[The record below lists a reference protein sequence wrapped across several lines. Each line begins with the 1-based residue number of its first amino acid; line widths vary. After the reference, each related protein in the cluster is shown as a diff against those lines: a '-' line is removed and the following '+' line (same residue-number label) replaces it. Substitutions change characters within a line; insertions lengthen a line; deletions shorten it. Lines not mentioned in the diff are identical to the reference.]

1 MNIPETF
8 LYDENSRIVCHSIRG
23 KMSVKTALTGVE
35 NALEFVRR
43 VVKKY
48 GRFNLLLDVKEYI
61 FEDIEAHKVWSLGF
75 KENELLKKYV
85 IKTAVV
91 GEDSLK
97 LRTEKEMM
105 ETDQLSFFTGIDE
118 AADWLSL

>member
-8 LYDENSRIVCHSIRG
+8 LYDENNRIVCHSIRG

-35 NALEFVRR
+35 DALEFVRR

-75 KENELLKKYV
+75 KENEILKKYV

-97 LRTEKEMM
+97 LQTEKEMM
-105 ETDQLSFFTGIDE
+105 ETDQLSFFTDIDE